1 MSRKDYVRAA
11 RIILM
16 VSDVEIREYLAQEFA
31 SMFHEDNPHFDRD
44 RFYAAAGA
52 HGLVSHA

>member
-16 VSDVEIREYLAQEFA
+16 VADVEIREYLAQEFA
-31 SMFHEDNPHFDRD
+31 SLFHADNPRFDRE

-52 HGLVSHA
+52 EGLVSR